1 MKEMGTVQSLDDEEE
16 PEPERF
22 EDDSEL
28 TDTTEETDKHEEAK
42 KDGEGDMSDIV
53 EGTDTE
59 KVIEKGFDVRKSLKR
74 KQEPTKISID
84 SCFEKVGKKG
94 RRKVRCKV
102 CFENPD
108 KVQAH
113 KKSKQTPSFCT
124 KDGGEIRTSYMDAH
138 LHSDMHLAACRANRL
153 KGLKKPEIAQDG
165 TTIDYQISR
174 ANKPLYGKIGG
185 YMISVFNDAKRGTL
199 SAWSWPSR
207 QVAFMR
213 ADHFKCNGTMQNFS
227 MSSEDFRYLSL
238 TSHTELLDFVV
249 KADLKGMGE
258 VFTNSLAMS
267 LRTDGAVDRMHIHNN
282 HLGAK
287 VIHQDGSDS
296 TFFLGFGESP
306 SGGAKGYLEAIMEA
320 CRPLSWESLFSKT
333 SSLVTDGEN
342 MNTRSRN
349 GPWALCDGYRRDSS
363 SDLPLIKICCAAH
376 RINLAWKSVTKEVQE
391 VDKLIKDAASL
402 STYFRILAV
411 QTKNLK
417 KIAEQNEFQYFHF
430 PRYFEVCWTQFCHE
444 LLESVLKNWRASIQ
458 YFENE
463 QGQEARGY
471 LNKWL
476 DKDNIHLAGITA
488 DVLYIYKRFHQAF
501 QDDNILIFDIIQK
514 KRINSSKT

>member
-28 TDTTEETDKHEEAK
+28 TDTTEETYKHEEAK

-108 KVQAH
+108 IVQAH

-138 LHSDMHLAACRANRL
+138 LHSDLHLAACRANRL

-165 TTIDYQISR
+165 TTIDYQISK

-227 MSSEDFRYLSL
+227 MSSEDFRYLSP
-238 TSHTELLDFVV
+238 TSHTELLDFIV

-258 VFTNSLAMS
+258 VLTNSLAIS

-296 TFFLGFGESP
+296 TFFLGFGGITKWWSKRL
-306 SGGAKGYLEAIMEA
+306 SGSNNG
-320 CRPLSWESLFSKT
+320 SLQAP
-333 SSLVTDGEN
+333 VMG
-342 MNTRSRN
+342 
-349 GPWALCDGYRRDSS
+349 
-363 SDLPLIKICCAAH
+363 
-376 RINLAWKSVTKEVQE
+376 KSV
-391 VDKLIKDAASL
+391 
-402 STYFRILAV
+402 
-411 QTKNLK
+411 
-417 KIAEQNEFQYFHF
+417 
-430 PRYFEVCWTQFCHE
+430 W
-444 LLESVLKNWRASIQ
+444 
-458 YFENE
+458 
-463 QGQEARGY
+463 
-471 LNKWL
+471 
-476 DKDNIHLAGITA
+476 
-488 DVLYIYKRFHQAF
+488 
-501 QDDNILIFDIIQK
+501 
-514 KRINSSKT
+514 